1 MATSVLSDED
11 WSCSTRA
18 QVVQEPEKKFAAM
31 FAGQCL
37 PMGSDGVSA
46 SAGEQNEGAAQAP
59 RLFSPLLYQLSY
71 LARPRR

>member
-1 MATSVLSDED
+1 VLPISGPVEIVEFSVLSDED

-37 PMGSDGVSA
+37 PMGSDGV
-46 SAGEQNEGAAQAP
+46 G
-59 RLFSPLLYQLSY
+59 
-71 LARPRR
+71 